1 MNTQLIL
8 STDPQCVSLAAD
20 LLAQGEVVALPTE
33 TVYGLAADAAQLE
46 AVNKIYQ
53 VKQRPSGHP
62 LIMHFADLEAMRPWV
77 KAIPP
82 LVEKLAQACW
92 PGPLSVL
99 LWRSDL
105 VTDAVTGGSDKV
117 CVRIPSHETT
127 RAIIRR
133 LGHPIVA
140 PSANMFGAVSPTS
153 AAHVM
158 QDLQGK
164 IAAVVDGG
172 ECQVGLESTILDMTG
187 SQPVL
192 MRPGGYSLPQLEAV
206 LGCDILTQHDGKTQV
221 SGNLLN
227 HYQPHTRLQLFQP
240 EADYRSL
247 AQGSILMLRAAQISK
262 VQAAS
267 VTEYRMPLDAKRY
280 AQMLYAVLRLLDQGG
295 YQQIL
300 IEMPPD
306 TPEWM
311 AVRDRISKALH
322 KSTV

>member
-33 TVYGLAADAAQLE
+33 TVYGLAADASQLP

-62 LIMHFADLEAMRPWV
+62 LIMHFADVDAIAPWV
-77 KAIPP
+77 KQWPAW
-82 LVEKLAQACW
+82 LDKLAPVCW

-105 VTDAVTGGSDKV
+105 VLDAVTGGSDKV
-117 CVRIPSHETT
+117 CVRIPKHETT
-127 RAIIRR
+127 RAIIRG
-133 LGHPIVA
+133 LAKPIVA

-153 AAHVM
+153 AAHVLH
-158 QDLQGK
+158 DLQGN

-172 ECQVGLESTILDMTG
+172 ECQVGLESTILDLTG
-187 SQPVL
+187 DVPVL
-192 MRPGGYSLPQLEAV
+192 LRPGGFSLPELEAV
-206 LGCDILTQHDGKTQV
+206 LGCEIVMQHDGATKV

-227 HYQPHTRLQLFQP
+227 HYQPHTRLALFD
-240 EADYRSL
+240 AGC
-247 AQGSILMLRAAQISK
+247 AQSMAEGSILMLREAPLPD
-262 VQAAS
+262 VQGACQVA
-267 VTEYRMPLDAKRY
+267 EYRMPLDARRY

-295 YQQIL
+295 YRQIL

-306 TPEWM
+306 LPEWL

-322 KSTV
+322 KSAV